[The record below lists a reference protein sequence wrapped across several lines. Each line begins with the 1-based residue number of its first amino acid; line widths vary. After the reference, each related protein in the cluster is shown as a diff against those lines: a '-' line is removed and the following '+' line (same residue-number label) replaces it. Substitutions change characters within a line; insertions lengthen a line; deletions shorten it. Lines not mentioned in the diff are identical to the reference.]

1 MNSKILSPR
10 VAESVPDA
18 LLGLARLMP
27 LAFQGVSLAPLAEQM
42 MERAR
47 NNEHDANAWMDLSTI
62 LMLQGIP
69 DVALVVQAQALQI
82 RRTYELMPELR
93 PAVQLLALMAPG
105 DLMTNTPLAFLVE
118 DSDIALTILYV
129 LPGEPIPT
137 ELPEHDVLYVA
148 ISQSERTGEILKQ
161 LDVCADTWKTPVL
174 NRPAL
179 IAHTCRSRAF
189 HAVAGSPG
197 LCMMSTVRMSR
208 AGLQSLVTGE
218 VSLEAVLPGG
228 VFPLIIRPI
237 DSHAGNGLAKVD
249 CQRDIAE
256 YLAVMPDEQY
266 FISPFVD
273 YRSPDGLY
281 RKYRVALIDGRPYAA
296 HMGVSEHWMIH
307 YLNAG
312 MTESAAKRADEERFM
327 RTFESEFAP
336 RHASALRAIHE
347 RLQLDYLV
355 IDCAETRDGQ
365 LLVFEM
371 DPGAV
376 VHSMDPVDQ
385 FPYKPEHMDKI
396 YAAFRAMLLRASA
409 AASAS

>member
-1 MNSKILSPR
+1 MNSQNPPTVEPR
-10 VAESVPDA
+10 PDA

-27 LAFQGVSLAPLAEQM
+27 LAFRGLSLAPQAEQM
-42 MERAR
+42 MQRAR
-47 NNEHDANAWMDLSTI
+47 DNEHDANAWMDLSTI

-69 DVALVVQAQALQI
+69 DLALVVQAEALRI
-82 RRTYELMPELR
+82 RRTYELMPCRR
-93 PAVQLLALMAPG
+93 PVVRLLALMAPG

-118 DSDIALTILYV
+118 GSDIALTIQYV
-129 LPGEPIPT
+129 LPGEPVPT

-148 ISQSERTGEILKQ
+148 ISQSERTNEILMQ
-161 LDVCADTWKTPVL
+161 LDARAGTWKKPVL

-179 IAHTCRSRAF
+179 IAQTCRSRAF
-189 HAVAGSPG
+189 HAVDGSPG
-197 LCMMSTVRMSR
+197 LCMTSTARTSR
-208 AGLQSLVTGE
+208 AGLQSLVAGE

-237 DSHAGNGLAKVD
+237 DSHAGNGLDKVD
-249 CQRDIAE
+249 CLGDIAK
-256 YLAVMPDEQY
+256 YLDAMPEEQY
-266 FISPFVD
+266 FISRFVD

-281 RKYRVALIDGRPYAA
+281 RKYRVVLIDGRPYAA

-312 MTESAAKRADEERFM
+312 MTDSVAKRADEERFM
-327 RTFESEFAP
+327 RTFESEFAL
-336 RHASALRAIHE
+336 RHAAALRSIHE

-396 YAAFRAMLLRASA
+396 YAAFRTLLLRASA
-409 AASAS
+409 SASVS